1 MRIRSFA
8 AWAAAGF
15 VVLLLIDQV
24 VELGSI
30 WRVGFMAVCGGA
42 GAAWVNS
49 RASSRADGG

>member
-8 AWAAAGF
+8 AWAAVGF

-42 GAAWVNS
+42 GAAWVSS